1 MPAKSAAATSNPAN
15 LDSIKLTID
24 RAALLRSLGRLQSIV
39 EKRNTIPILSNVKIE
54 AHGGHLALT
63 VTDMDIAA
71 GEKVEAKIAKEGAVT
86 VPAHTLY
93 DIVRKMADGAEIR

>member
-1 MPAKSAAATSNPAN
+1 MPAKSAAATANSAN

-24 RAALLRSLGRLQSIV
+24 RAAFLRSLSRLQSIV
-39 EKRNTIPILSNVKIE
+39 EKRNTIPILSNIKIE
-54 AHGGHLALT
+54 AAAGHLNLT

-71 GEKVEAKIAKEGAVT
+71 TEKVAANVSKEGAVT

-93 DIVRKMADGAEIR
+93 DIVRKL